1 MDKVEFNL
9 ADLKELLVSVYKK
22 AVNSYHDLSEIIAE
36 QAIAE
41 FINQKKKPFT
51 ASLII
56 NDEKVKTDTTLCPTT
71 YNNTTWNT
79 VSFQEDFV
87 SNYVPLPFSDSLPH
101 FGNYNNYS
109 LATTNTI
116 SVVTTTD
123 STN

>member
-56 NDEKVKTDTTLCPTT
+56 NDDKVKTDTTLCPTT
-71 YNNTTWNT
+71 YM
-79 VSFQEDFV
+79 
-87 SNYVPLPFSDSLPH
+87 P
-101 FGNYNNYS
+101 
-109 LATTNTI
+109 
-116 SVVTTTD
+116 
-123 STN
+123 